1 MTHFTDVTLPLDR
14 ELTASEGVISR
25 QRPDWWAAGL
35 ALLSVRFIQ
44 GFIYWGG
51 GSRRFIY
58 GPSKLDA
65 WGGHNWMANKFQT
78 AMPGALFGTDH
89 IISYMLTHFWLLYA
103 GVILFSAAELIVG
116 LMLMTGFLTRF
127 AALASMG
134 FSVMLMAM
142 FGWQGATCIDE
153 WTMAAANL
161 AMGATLLLAGGGA
174 YSIDN
179 VLLRR
184 IPALADRSWF
194 RWAGGSLPLPQG
206 DRNFRNLAFA
216 LFAFVVLFDVGTY
229 NYYRGSV
236 FTPFHGGPVSPT
248 KHHFTINSL
257 SITPDGAVRFHI
269 YLDGGTPEAPA
280 HIMKAVLLG
289 PDRQVI
295 EFVGH
300 EGAHGIAERRNP
312 ERLCLQQVRGRSVWA
327 GCRNGSQSDDHA
339 ADAHQARCDPGAS
352 DTRALGCERPKLHRD
367 GGRRL
372 GPATVTKVA
381 DIRGLPSL
389 NDGEARLLEQ
399 LIEGLGR
406 DALIGLSGYLAD
418 LARQASSTE
427 VAAVLPDTPAPLAT
441 VLYGSQTG
449 HAEHLAADLVARI
462 RAAGLSVRLCAADE
476 YPRRELKDEQLLL
489 VIISTQGDGDPP
501 DNAREMLDFLNGR
514 RAPQLESLRYAVLAL
529 GDSSYPQFCDV
540 GRQVDGKLAALGG
553 RRMLPLA
560 EADVDFE
567 TIATPWAAQVLE
579 QTRVLLGR
587 PASAVK
593 AAELAHAVPSAPEV
607 TRSHPFAAELLVN
620 QRITGRRSDRDVR
633 HMELLTDGSGLSY
646 QPGDSLGVWIEQ
658 ADPLVEEI
666 LDRLELDGDAE
677 VEFSG
682 ETMPLHRWLKER
694 RELTVL
700 TRPFLAAHAD
710 RCRAAPL
717 REALEPEHRDRLSQ
731 LLGTWQLADLLAH
744 HPAEWTAGDSDR
756 HAAAP
761 RAAGVLHLLEP
772 APVRRRGGA
781 PYRGARRLSPR
792 GHGSLGR
799 RVALPD

>member
-1 MTHFTDVTLPLDR
+1 
-14 ELTASEGVISR
+14 
-25 QRPDWWAAGL
+25 
-35 ALLSVRFIQ
+35 
-44 GFIYWGG
+44 
-51 GSRRFIY
+51 
-58 GPSKLDA
+58 
-65 WGGHNWMANKFQT
+65 
-78 AMPGALFGTDH
+78 
-89 IISYMLTHFWLLYA
+89 
-103 GVILFSAAELIVG
+103 
-116 LMLMTGFLTRF
+116 
-127 AALASMG
+127 
-134 FSVMLMAM
+134 
-142 FGWQGATCIDE
+142 
-153 WTMAAANL
+153 
-161 AMGATLLLAGGGA
+161 
-174 YSIDN
+174 
-179 VLLRR
+179 
-184 IPALADRSWF
+184 
-194 RWAGGSLPLPQG
+194 
-206 DRNFRNLAFA
+206 
-216 LFAFVVLFDVGTY
+216 
-229 NYYRGSV
+229 
-236 FTPFHGGPVSPT
+236 
-248 KHHFTINSL
+248 
-257 SITPDGAVRFHI
+257 
-269 YLDGGTPEAPA
+269 
-280 HIMKAVLLG
+280 
-289 PDRQVI
+289 
-295 EFVGH
+295 
-300 EGAHGIAERRNP
+300 
-312 ERLCLQQVRGRSVWA
+312 
-327 GCRNGSQSDDHA
+327 
-339 ADAHQARCDPGAS
+339 
-352 DTRALGCERPKLHRD
+352 
-367 GGRRL
+367 
-372 GPATVTKVA
+372 VTKVA

-427 VAAVLPDTPAPLAT
+427 VAAVLPDTPAPVAT

-567 TIATPWAAQVLE
+567 TIATPGAAQVLE

-587 PASAVK
+587 PAPAVK
-593 AAELAHAVPSAPEV
+593 AAVAHALPSAPQV
-607 TRSHPFAAELLVN
+607 TRSYPFAAELLVN

-633 HMELLTDGSGLSY
+633 HMELLTVGSGLSY

-666 LDRLELDGDAE
+666 LDRLDLDGDAE

-744 HPAEWTAGDSDR
+744 HPAEWTAGDLIATLR
-756 HAAAP
+756 PLAP
-761 RAAGVLHLLEP
+761 RVYSISSSPLLCEDEEVHLTVALVDYRLEGTDRWGAGSRYLTDLGEGAHARVFLEP
-772 APVRRRGGA
+772 NQRFRLPVDGNRDIIMIGPGTGVAPFRAFVQHRVATGARGRNWLFFGNRHFRSEFLYQVEWQEALAKKQLHRLDLAFSRDGAERVYVQHKMQEQAAELYAWVEGGA
-781 PYRGARRLSPR
+781 HVYVCGDASRMAPDVQSTLVLIGMQQGHLSAEGAAEWLQTLTRE
-792 GHGSLGR
+792 GR
-799 RVALPD
+799 YVRDVY